1 MGERLPCKQE
11 VTSSN
16 LVISIRGETNERVGA
31 SRMYL
36 ENCIQILKRLKVV
49 SCNEARNKFLA
60 YVDFANAKP
69 YFRISL
75 LKSKLFEVFLKTLYA
90 DKI

>member
-16 LVISIRGETNERVGA
+16 LVISTRGETKKTVGA

-36 ENCIQILKRLKVV
+36 ENCIQILIRNIKTSEVIV
-49 SCNEARNKFLA
+49 IIIMINYMFETNE
-60 YVDFANAKP
+60 
-69 YFRISL
+69 
-75 LKSKLFEVFLKTLYA
+75 
-90 DKI
+90 

>member
-16 LVISIRGETNERVGA
+16 LVISTRGETNERVGA

-36 ENCIQILKRLKVV
+36 ENCIQISISRNDKTSEVNVITFNLNTFEENELKQLTYYQRM
-49 SCNEARNKFLA
+49 
-60 YVDFANAKP
+60 
-69 YFRISL
+69 
-75 LKSKLFEVFLKTLYA
+75 
-90 DKI
+90 